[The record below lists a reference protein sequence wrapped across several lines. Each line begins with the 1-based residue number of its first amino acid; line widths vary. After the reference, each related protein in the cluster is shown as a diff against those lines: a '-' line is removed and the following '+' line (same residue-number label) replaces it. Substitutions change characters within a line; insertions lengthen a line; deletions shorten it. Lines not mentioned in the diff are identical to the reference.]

1 MIKRTSVQI
10 KIRTILLLTILLLSL
25 LPLAL
30 SAMVSSFILKENNKK
45 MFIERGNSLNSIVEN
60 TINRRI
66 SQYEQLL
73 SSIVD
78 NGDFENEEYYS
89 NQLIKDMK
97 LLQDSNDQIINVY
110 LAKTDG
116 QFIQTSDIELPE
128 DFDFKESEWYIEGV
142 SDPEK
147 RIIERPYQD
156 TLSNEMVTSV
166 YKRTYRECFKR

>member
-1 MIKRTSVQI
+1 MIKRTSMQI

-89 NQLIKDMK
+89 NQLIKDMQ

-147 RIIERPYQD
+147 RIIED
-156 TLSNEMVTSV
+156 HI
-166 YKRTYRECFKR
+166 KIH